1 MSIEDINYLKNNS
14 IKQNYTFLIDSTDRD
29 RDKYPNPNKYVVDF
43 TVPFKNVIGMEII
56 DASIPRTMYNIDVE
70 NNLLYYYLGTDEN
83 DPIIKNGVTEKIAC
97 DIITSNCAYVDGYTK
112 ITNGGFIE
120 LSNNINIYN
129 IYSNN
134 TTGLEINANA
144 NKSVIGGTDIGITY
158 SFKIKAEATYNP
170 AKNNTYCIF
179 SLGYYHL
186 WKQTKEK
193 YTGMS
198 VSVVKRSTGTLYNI
212 QFIMGDGSVPGDT
225 QVITDVDL
233 KDEVHICWTIFEN
246 NWVIYI
252 SNNSLSINI
261 TRTIT
266 VAKTIKNV
274 FYVKKYIGKSLAAPI
289 TNNLNGNLY
298 KESWTADMNAV
309 MYIKDFKIYNR
320 ALRADEIILCKNNS
334 IFEMPFWYKLYD
346 NSTKNSGKT
355 ELIDYPDIFSKM
367 SIDTGDY
374 TLKTFLLNYEEI
386 EDTEVGFKKHSEPAE
401 LTNLLD
407 IYSRLPFIFDMGRS
421 TIYENLGFDLYNSIN
436 PNYINDRYQY
446 KPMYNSNPKMYKMF
460 HSILN
465 TDVTKVILTI
475 QYDKHLITS
484 PGIVYLIGNKYIVL
498 KCPEIEEHLFGSL
511 SYSKYSLGL
520 AKFRVDNVGI
530 NSERLAITKL
540 PIREFHPIGKLSR
553 ISLRFETNRGT
564 LYDFKG
570 VNHNIVFAIYY
581 YEPKQNKFPEG
592 SILNPEYKMNYIDYK
607 YYQEEIEGDSEDETD
622 EYSRDN
628 INDYKKKEIDYSNEG
643 IKLRQYNEHY
653 VNKDDSDDN
662 GDDGD
667 DDGDGDDN

>member
-29 RDKYPNPNKYVVDF
+29 RDKFPNPNKYVVEF

-70 NNLLYYYLGTDEN
+70 NNSIHYYLGTDEN
-83 DPIIKNGVTEKIAC
+83 DTVIKNGVTEKLAC
-97 DIITSNCAYVDGYTK
+97 DLIANNCSYNNGYTLLE
-112 ITNGGFIE
+112 NSGYIE

-129 IYSNN
+129 IY
-134 TTGLEINANA
+134 ANYTNSA
-144 NKSVIGGTDIGITY
+144 GNDVLIGGAEIGITY
-158 SFKIKAEATYNP
+158 SFKIKAEATYNYDSS
-170 AKNNTYCIF
+170 KDNTYCIF
-179 SLGYYHL
+179 SFGYYHL
-186 WKQTKEK
+186 WKQTSTN
-193 YTGMS
+193 YTAMTVNLLKKIAGN
-198 VSVVKRSTGTLYNI
+198 LYNI
-212 QFIMGDGSVPGDT
+212 EFIMGDGSIEGDT
-225 QVITDVDL
+225 HVITDVDL
-233 KDEVHICWTIFEN
+233 SNEVYICWTISEK
-246 NWVIYI
+246 NWNIYI
-252 SNNSLSINI
+252 SNNSLSLNNVYSF
-261 TRTIT
+261 T
-266 VAKTIKNV
+266 VTKTIKNV
-274 FYVKKYIGKSLAAPI
+274 FYIKKYIGRSLVAPI
-289 TNNLNGNLY
+289 TLNKTGSNY
-298 KESWTADMNAV
+298 KGYWIDSARL
-309 MYIKDFKIYNR
+309 YIKDFKIYNR
-320 ALRADEIILCKNNS
+320 ELKANEIVSCRNNV
-334 IFEMPFWYKLYD
+334 IIKGLTIWHKLYD
-346 NSTKNSGKT
+346 NNTKNYAEN
-355 ELIDYPDIFSKM
+355 ELINYVDIFNKM

-374 TLKTFLLNYEEI
+374 TLKTFLLNYEEK
-386 EDTEVGFKKHSEPAE
+386 EDSEIGFKKHSEPAE

-407 IYSRLPFIFDMGRS
+407 IYSRLPFILDMESS

-436 PNYINDRYQY
+436 PLYINDRYQY
-446 KPMYNSNPKMYKMF
+446 KSIYRTDRRMYKMF

-465 TDVTKVILTI
+465 TKITKVIDFI
-475 QYDKHLITS
+475 EYDKNLITS

-520 AKFRVDNVGI
+520 AKFRVDNIGI

-592 SILNPEYKMNYIDYK
+592 SILNPEYKMNYIDYQ
-607 YYQEEIEGDSEDETD
+607 YYQEEIEGDSDEDNE

-628 INDYKKKEIDYSNEG
+628 IDDYKKKEIDYSNEG
-643 IKLRQYNEHY
+643 IKLKQFNEHF
-653 VNKDDSDDN
+653 VNNNDYNNND
-662 GDDGD
+662 
-667 DDGDGDDN
+667 

>member
-70 NNLLYYYLGTDEN
+70 NNLLYYYLGNDEN
-83 DPIIKNGVTEKIAC
+83 DTIIKNGVSEKIAC
-97 DIITSNCAYVDGYTK
+97 DIITSNCTYADGYTK
-112 ITNGGFIE
+112 ITDGGYIE

-129 IYSNN
+129 IYSNH
-134 TTGLEINANA
+134 TTGQLTNAESN
-144 NKSVIGGTDIGITY
+144 SSFIGGTEIGITY
-158 SFKIKAEATYNP
+158 SFKIKAEAIYNSL
-170 AKNNTYCIF
+170 KDNTYCVF

-198 VSVVKRSTGTLYNI
+198 VSVVKRSSGTLYNI
-212 QFIMGDGSVPGDT
+212 QFIMGDGSIAGDT
-225 QVITDVDL
+225 HIISNVDL
-233 KDEVHICWTIFEN
+233 GAEVHICWTIFEN
-246 NWVIYI
+246 NWNIYI
-252 SNNSLSINI
+252 SNNSLSVNI
-261 TRTIT
+261 ATSIT

-274 FYVKKYIGKSLAAPI
+274 FYVRKYIGKSLATPI
-289 TNNLNGNLY
+289 TNNLYGNIY
-298 KESWTADMNAV
+298 KESWTADTNAV

-320 ALRADEIILCKNNS
+320 ALRADEVILCKNNN
-334 IFEMPFWYKLYD
+334 ITDMITNMPFWYKLYD

-355 ELIDYPDIFSKM
+355 ELINYPDIFNKM
-367 SIDTGDY
+367 AISTGDY

-386 EDTEVGFKKHSEPAE
+386 EDSEIGFKKHSEPAE
-401 LTNLLD
+401 LTNLID
-407 IYSRLPFIFDMGRS
+407 IYSRLPFVFDMGRS

-436 PNYINDRYQY
+436 PDYINDRYQY
-446 KPMYNSNPKMYKMF
+446 KAIYNKNPNMYKMF

-465 TDVTKVILTI
+465 KTLTKVINTI
-475 QYDKHLITS
+475 EYDKNLITS

-520 AKFRVDNVGI
+520 AKFRVDNIGI

-540 PIREFHPIGKLSR
+540 PVREFHPIGKLSR

-581 YEPKQNKFPEG
+581 YEPKQIKFPEG

-607 YYQEEIEGDSEDETD
+607 YYQEEIEGDSEDETE

-653 VNKDDSDDN
+653 VNKDDSEDE
-662 GDDGD
+662 DGD
-667 DDGDGDDN
+667 A